1 MPYCNNCG
9 FEYSVGP
16 ATCPQCGAELPHI
29 APPAD
34 RPLVE
39 ERKNVRVR
47 RFCAGLID
55 LAIAML
61 MFGALFFSR
70 RLMILVLLRRGL
82 ALMVPHVYLLVK
94 DAFEGKS
101 IGKLLL
107 GLVTYNEKEKKAA
120 GLLDSIIRNWYLA
133 IPFLGPTL
141 LAVVVGAQIL
151 SGKQKRMGDQAAET
165 IVISDFEYQKI
176 R

>member
-1 MPYCNNCG
+1 M
-9 FEYSVGP
+9 
-16 ATCPQCGAELPHI
+16 
-29 APPAD
+29 
-34 RPLVE
+34 
-39 ERKNVRVR
+39 R
-47 RFCAGLID
+47 RFAAGSID
-55 LAIAML
+55 LGIAMVI
-61 MFGALFFSR
+61 FGALFFSR
-70 RLMILVLLRRGL
+70 RLMILLFLRRGL
-82 ALMVPHVYLLVK
+82 AVMVPHAYLLVK

-141 LAVVVGAQIL
+141 LAVVIGAQIL
-151 SGKQKRMGDQAAET
+151 SGKRKRMGDEAADT
-165 IVISDFEYQKI
+165 TVISDFEYQQI